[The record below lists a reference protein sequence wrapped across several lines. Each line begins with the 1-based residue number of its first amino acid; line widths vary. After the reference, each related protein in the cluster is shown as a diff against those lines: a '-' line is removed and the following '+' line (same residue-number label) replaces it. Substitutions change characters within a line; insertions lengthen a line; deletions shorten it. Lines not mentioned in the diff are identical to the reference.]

1 MAVCTGVYRH
11 FIVPFYAR
19 DFFPP
24 RGKPDTHRYT
34 FSKLLR
40 CNEFERVGFE
50 AGGSQR
56 DYLLIHICRSL
67 DECSEFAKKWHD
79 AGYCHNFNP
88 LNYVELV

>member
-19 DFFPP
+19 DFFTP

-40 CNEFERVGFE
+40 RNEFERVGFE
-50 AGGSQR
+50 AMKGEKQ
-56 DYLLIHICRSL
+56 
-67 DECSEFAKKWHD
+67 
-79 AGYCHNFNP
+79 P
-88 LNYVELV
+88 

>member
-1 MAVCTGVYRH
+1 MDTELWAVEYSQSQG
-11 FIVPFYAR
+11 
-19 DFFPP
+19 FFQFGTLADVVKYN
-24 RGKPDTHRYT
+24 RQA
-34 FSKLLR
+34 
-40 CNEFERVGFE
+40 V